1 MLGKIRFSLSKIS
14 CNVLLFEWQ
23 FDQSSKLNWIRPN
36 LRFNQI
42 LDIQKLHEMTVTFVK
57 KIFLKCANFSYTK
70 LSKYGKKILSN
81 QFHKN
86 VWDGGS
92 IS

>member
-57 KIFLKCANFSYTK
+57 KKYSWNVPTFLIQNYQNMV
-70 LSKYGKKILSN
+70 KK
-81 QFHKN
+81 H
-86 VWDGGS
+86 
-92 IS
+92 